1 MADHRKYFR
10 PRRLAFGGRLFPRGC
25 IFGAALALLSAF
37 SPALAEDAGL
47 KSGAASLA
55 AGKYDNAV
63 RQLSATVNSENASP
77 GEAAKALYLRGIAYR
92 KLGQPAR
99 AIADL
104 GAAIW
109 LGLPDQDRVKAL
121 VNRGLAFQA
130 AGLSSQGEAE
140 LAQARK
146 VGGSGTVDQLIAEG
160 GGSAGTTADIAAF
173 ATEVRAEDQGGSSAA
188 ARAEPLPGFNTSVSG
203 EEAPPRPST
212 RTADASPKSAGD
224 APSAWSTSVN
234 GDSTPPSSGNRLT
247 RWFGS
252 LTDSSASSSAGA
264 SSEPTPAL
272 SAPRAASAPATAPA
286 PVNSS
291 WTTKT
296 ETQEA
301 PSGSEGGGQS
311 KGWGRWFSKTA
322 EAEAPA
328 EPAAAPSSA
337 GGGGYRLQ
345 LATSQSEE
353 EAQALYKKV
362 ASQNPELASKQPEIE
377 KVDIGNFGTFYSL
390 KIGPFPDKA
399 ESLKLCNAL
408 KRSGVDCLLAT
419 P

>member
-146 VGGSGTVDQLIAEG
+146 VGGSGAVDQLIAEG

-203 EEAPPRPST
+203 EEAPPPPST

-272 SAPRAASAPATAPA
+272 SAPRAAPAPATAPA

-311 KGWGRWFSKTA
+311 KGWGRWFSKT
-322 EAEAPA
+322 
-328 EPAAAPSSA
+328 AAAPSSA

>member
-63 RQLSATVNSENASP
+63 RQLSAMVNSENASP
-77 GEAAKALYLRGIAYR
+77 GEAAKALYFRGIAYR

-130 AGLSSQGEAE
+130 AGLSSQGEVE

-146 VGGSGTVDQLIAEG
+146 VGGSGAVDQLIAEG

-203 EEAPPRPST
+203 EEAPPPPST

-272 SAPRAASAPATAPA
+272 SAPRAAPAPATTPA